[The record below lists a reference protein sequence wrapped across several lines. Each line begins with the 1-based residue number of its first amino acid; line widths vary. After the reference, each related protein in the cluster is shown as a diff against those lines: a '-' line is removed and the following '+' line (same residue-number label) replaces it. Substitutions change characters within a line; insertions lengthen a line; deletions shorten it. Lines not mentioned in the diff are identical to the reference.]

1 MVAAAAENS
10 VCVAAAAGGGDDDEQ
25 LQSAAADEGAVREV
39 AQAYELI
46 KTHQPLLLLLQ
57 QPQQLAHSLLSQAL
71 RALNV
76 ALSVMKLHRPQQPP
90 LPAAGAAV
98 AAAVNNGTKAEPSHP
113 SPSASSPAADLG
125 DKHSGIK
132 ARRAAKRRRINNGED
147 RPSSWGHLTAV
158 PYEDGYQWRK
168 YGQKKIQGTSFT
180 RSYFRCTYRDDNGCQ
195 ATKQI
200 QQKDGSDPP
209 MFQVTYTKEHTCNSA
224 AANVVPNNA
233 RRRLDNGDHDD
244 AIWSSKMMVIKQEPQ
259 ADQLATVSNV
269 LDETPLHV
277 CQDVPALGSK
287 NILCTGTD
295 NTSVSDE
302 FGHQIGQQAE
312 MVVLEEELVELGADL
327 DYPCF
332 SDDLYLDLFL
342 QDENFD
348 HY

>member
-1 MVAAAAENS
+1 MVVAAAAENS
-10 VCVAAAAGGGDDDEQ
+10 VVSSSVAAAVGGDDDER

-76 ALSVMKLHRPQQPP
+76 ALSVMKLRHRRPQQPP
-90 LPAAGAAV
+90 PAAAAS
-98 AAAVNNGTKAEPSHP
+98 NGTEAEPPHL

-125 DKHSGIK
+125 DRHAGIK
-132 ARRAAKRRRINNGED
+132 ARRAAKRRRINNFGED
-147 RPSSWGHLTAV
+147 KPSSWGHLTAV

-168 YGQKKIQGTSFT
+168 YGEKKIQGTSFT

-209 MFQVTYTKEHTCNSA
+209 MFQVTYTKEHTCNLA
-224 AANVVPNNA
+224 AATVVPNN
-233 RRRLDNGDHDD
+233 GDHHDD
-244 AIWSSKMMVIKQEPQ
+244 AIWSRKTMLIKQEPH
-259 ADQLATVSNV
+259 ADQLATTTVSND
-269 LDETPLHV
+269 LDETPPLHV
-277 CQDVPALGSK
+277 CQDAVPPLGSK
-287 NILCTGTD
+287 NILCIG

-302 FGHQIGQQAE
+302 FDDHQIGQQVVE
-312 MVVLEEELVELGADL
+312 TMVMLEEEPVELEADL
-327 DYPCF
+327 DYYPCF
-332 SDDLYLDLFL
+332 SDDLYPDLLL
-342 QDENFD
+342 QYGNFD